1 MEPAV
6 RLVRLVQIAMLVSIA
21 MYVLVG
27 EMIGR
32 TVAPSSTMFYA
43 LSFISI
49 STVGAIVVVR
59 RTLILPSEALLR
71 EKPGDSTLLTRWKTG
86 YIATYVLCEALALF
100 GLILRLVGFTLAD
113 VRSFYLGAF
122 VLLLLCSPRAARK
135 ELG

>member
-1 MEPAV
+1 MESAT

-32 TVAPSSTMFYA
+32 TAGPNSTMFYA
-43 LSFISI
+43 LSFVSI

-59 RTLILPSEALLR
+59 RTLVLPSEVLLR

-86 YIATYVLCEALALF
+86 YIATYALCEALALF

-122 VLLLLCSPRAARK
+122 VLLLLCSPRAPRK
-135 ELG
+135 DLG